1 MKGQLT
7 SISAEDNEIYVQTD
21 DLTECSGD
29 AELNQRKGKL
39 IPIIDL
45 MLELTWSGRQQ
56 KINLNI

>member
-1 MKGQLT
+1 LNWAKDYLKEKLT
-7 SISAEDNEIYVQTD
+7 NLTVENNDINVQIN

-45 MLELTWSGRQQ
+45 MLELTWSGM
-56 KINLNI
+56 

>member
-1 MKGQLT
+1 MNWAKDYLKEKLT
-7 SISAEDNEIYVQTD
+7 NLTVENNDINVQIN

-45 MLELTWSGRQQ
+45 MLELTWSGM
-56 KINLNI
+56 

>member
-1 MKGQLT
+1 LNWAKEYLKEHSANLT
-7 SISAEDNEIYVQTD
+7 AEDNEINVQVN

-45 MLELTWSGRQQ
+45 MLELTWSG
-56 KINLNI
+56 K